1 PPNIIGINP
10 ENLTVVVNNFI
21 SLTCE
26 VTGFP
31 PPDLSWLKDGKPLS
45 LNTNIL
51 IVPGKQSLGGHT
63 LQIPKARLSD
73 GGQYVCIA
81 RNSAGE
87 SIKRTFLTVY
97 VPPSIKGQSSTPP
110 AIVNVRVGMPVTLEC
125 ESNAVPPPIITWY
138 KNGRII
144 SVSSNVGFI
153 ADGQTLHIKMTE
165 VSDTGQYVC
174 KAINIAGRDDKTFHL
189 NVHVLPTIE
198 GPQQEWI
205 NETISNPITL
215 TCDATGI
222 PPPAITWLKNGKPL
236 ENSATH
242 ELHILSG
249 GNKLQITRPHYSD
262 TGNYSCIASN
272 VEGKAQKFYVLSVEI
287 PPDIV
292 GSEMPSEVSG
302 ILGEN
307 IQISCE
313 ASGIPTPVIQWL
325 KDGKPISNGESQQ
338 ISMVPNGSLLN
349 IFGALTSDG
358 GKYSCVATNPAGEED
373 RIFSVNIYVP
383 PTINKNK
390 EGPEALTVVLDTSI
404 NIECQSM
411 GTPPAQI
418 NWLKNGLPL
427 SISSH
432 IRLLSAG
439 QVLRIVKAQV
449 ADVGVYTCVA
459 SNRAVPPSIDNG
471 GETEEVT
478 VLKGNP
484 VSLVCLAN
492 GIPTPTISWLKD
504 GQTLSSNFHVI
515 FENQKMGLRI
525 LNSEVNDTGR
535 YTCIASNEAGEDNQH
550 FILKVLEPPHINK
563 SDNPEEISTVINNPL
578 ELLCI
583 SDGIPIPKLTWM
595 KDGRPLHQA
604 DTVRVLKGGQVFRIS
619 SVQVEDTGR
628 YTCLASSPAGDDDK
642 EYLVRVHVPPN
653 IAGTSNSQNLSVL
666 QNQQVIL
673 ECKSDAV
680 PPPILTWLKDGEILE
695 ATRRVRILS
704 SGRYLQINNADLN
717 DAANYTCVASNV
729 AGRTTRTFVLDV
741 NVPPSINNG
750 SQTVIV
756 NINMSAVLECAV
768 EGVPVPRISW
778 RKDGALLA
786 GNNVRHSLLGNGS
799 LHIHSAQV
807 TDTGRYLC
815 MATNVAG
822 TERKRIDLQVHGP
835 VNVTVSVNIQ
845 TTLPCET
852 TGIPKPAIAWKKNG
866 HVLNLDQNSFRLLSS
881 GSLVIFSPSVEDT
894 ALYECIVTNEA
905 GKDQRTISLMV
916 EVPPSIA
923 DEVTDL
929 LVTKSSPIIIPCT
942 ASGVPVP
949 SILWTKNGIKLPSRG
964 NGFRILSSG
973 AIDISTAQ
981 LDHSG
986 KYTCTAWNAAGSAYR
1001 HITLHVQ
1008 EPPTI
1013 RMQPGVL
1020 AVILNNPV
1028 LLPCKASG
1036 TPHPVISWQ
1045 KEGVSVITTGNRYTV
1060 LPNGSLQ
1067 IAKVAIEDAGTYM
1080 CVAQNPAGTA
1090 LGKIKLKIQVP
1101 PVIKSH
1107 PREYVIVMD
1116 KPVTL
1121 LCEAEGYPTPLI
1133 AWQKNEQIITESM
1146 RRRVL
1151 STGGLQIA
1159 FVQPMDTGHY
1169 TCNATNAA
1177 GSSSSSM
1184 KLIVLVPPKIHA
1196 VEDHYTVVENSQAV
1210 LSCVADG
1217 MPAPSVTWRKGDTSL
1232 VAKRS
1237 SESHGDFIVEK
1248 AKPEDSGSYTCIANN
1263 VAGEDTHTISLTVY
1277 VLPAFTELPGDV
1289 ALNKGEKL
1297 QLNCKATGVPVPNIK
1312 WIFNNNIIPAQ
1323 YDGVNG
1329 LSKLVIERVSKKDSG
1344 TYVCMAENL
1353 VGSIK
1358 ALGSVYVK
1366 EPPVF
1371 MGHDHSSR
1379 IEPLG
1384 GNAILN
1390 CEVTGDPPPTIQWSR
1405 KGVGTL
1411 ISNRIRQLSN
1421 GSLVIY
1427 GTVNE
1432 DAAEYICIATNDAG
1446 VVEHHVTLTLHSTPI
1461 IKTEPTEITVD
1472 AGTTAVLNCQAEGEP
1487 HPTIEWSRQGWP
1499 LLNQDRMTVLSN
1511 GSLRIAVARKED
1523 TSEYECVARN
1533 LMGSVLV
1540 KVPFIVQV
1548 HGGFSQWLDWQP
1560 CSVTCGRGVQKR
1572 IRLCNNPFPANGGRS
1587 CMEPDYELRSCQ
1599 SKLCPVNGAWSSWL
1613 SWGSCSETCG
1623 KGTQNRI
1630 RLCDNPPPSFDGS
1643 HCDGSDV
1650 QMQVC
1655 NERNCPAGVPVPCLV
1670 EEVPNREQEI
1680 AQTHLQRMVDSDVK
1694 GMIFRLAF
1702 ATLTSAPHMETGAR
1716 GATGGLAVKHV
1727 TVVIR
1732 EDIGFVTIL
1741 IHLMEE
1747 EPVWGLIHRP
1757 RGVVAS
1763 YVLWMET
1770 GVHGSLGVHVQLL
1783 VVLGKRSD
1791 HDCATIHLSL
1801 TMVVLVLEM
1810 RRKYPGVTFRLVQC
1824 ILEKIASFGLPF
1836 LFPADGPSHARGSV
1850 IGHINDVEFGIAF
1863 LNATV
1868 IDGPDEDITSVEA
1881 KITNIPRNLGPVMKV
1896 LVSILSPIY
1905 WITAKEIGEAVNGFS
1920 LTSAVFKQ
1928 ETQVEFATGLLL
1940 KSTGE
1945 LLRMTHVARGLDS
1958 DGSLLLDVVIS
1969 GHILQLQST
1978 DDVNVKDYTED
1989 YIQTGPGQLYA
2000 YSTRL
2005 FSIDGVGIPY
2015 TWNHTITYN
2024 QNRGKMPFLVETL
2037 QASSIK
2043 TEYSPH
2049 EEALTF
2055 KIDAS
2060 ITKGD
2065 HSNQCPHGFSLD
2077 SSGPYCSDE
2086 DECITQKPCP
2096 HICHNVVGTYYC
2108 SCPKGLTISA
2118 DGRACQG
2125 N

>member
-31 PPDLSWLKDGKPLS
+31 PPDLSWLKDGKLLS

-51 IVPGKQSLGGHT
+51 IVPGERSLGGRK
-63 LQIPKARLSD
+63 LQIPRARLSD
-73 GGQYVCIA
+73 GGEYVCIV

-87 SIKRTFLTVY
+87 SIKRTFLTIH
-97 VPPSIKGQSSTPP
+97 VPPSIKGQSSIPP

-125 ESNAVPPPIITWY
+125 ESNAVPPPSITWY
-138 KNGRII
+138 KNNHMI
-144 SVSSNVGFI
+144 SVSSNVEI
-153 ADGQTLHIKMTE
+153 VADGQTLHIKMTE

-189 NVHVLPTIE
+189 NVHVPPTIE

-205 NETISNPITL
+205 NETIRNPITL

-222 PPPAITWLKNGKPL
+222 PSPSITWLKNGKPL
-236 ENSATH
+236 EHSATH
-242 ELHILSG
+242 KLLILPG
-249 GNKLQITRPHYSD
+249 GNKLQIARPHYSD
-262 TGNYSCIASN
+262 NGNYSCIASN
-272 VEGKAQKFYVLSVEI
+272 VEGKAQKFYVLSVEN
-287 PPDIV
+287 IV

-307 IQISCE
+307 IQLSCE
-313 ASGIPTPVIQWL
+313 ASGTPTPAIQWL
-325 KDGKPISNGESQQ
+325 KDGKLITSDESQQ
-338 ISMVPNGSLLN
+338 ISLAPNGSLLN

-358 GKYSCVATNPAGEED
+358 GKYTCVATNPAGEED

-390 EGPEALTVVLDTSI
+390 EEPEALTVVLDTSI
-404 NIECQSM
+404 NIECQAM

-427 SISSH
+427 STSSH

-439 QVLRIVKAQV
+439 QVLRIVKAQI
-449 ADVGVYTCVA
+449 ADTGMYTCVA
-459 SNRAVPPSIDNG
+459 SNRAGVDNKHYSLQVYVPPSIDNG
-471 GETEEVT
+471 GETKLT

-484 VSLVCLAN
+484 VSLMCLAN

-504 GQTLSSNFHVI
+504 GQTLSRNLHVA
-515 FENQKMGLRI
+515 FENQKMGLHI
-525 LNSEVNDTGR
+525 LNSEINDSGR

-550 FILKVLEPPHINK
+550 FTLKVLEPPHINK
-563 SDNPEEISTVINNPL
+563 TDNPEEISTVINNPL

-595 KDGRPLHQA
+595 KDGHPLPQ
-604 DTVRVLKGGQVFRIS
+604 TESVRVLRGGQAFRIS
-619 SVQVEDTGR
+619 SAQVEDTGR

-680 PPPILTWLKDGEILE
+680 PPPVLTWLKDGEILE
-695 ATRRVRILS
+695 ATPRVRILS

-717 DAANYTCVASNV
+717 DAASYTCVASNV
-729 AGRTTRTFVLDV
+729 AGQTTRKFVLAV
-741 NVPPSINNG
+741 N
-750 SQTVIV
+750 
-756 NINMSAVLECAV
+756 
-768 EGVPVPRISW
+768 
-778 RKDGALLA
+778 
-786 GNNVRHSLLGNGS
+786 GNGS
-799 LHIHSAQV
+799 LHIHSTQV

-845 TTLPCET
+845 TTLACET
-852 TGIPKPAIAWKKNG
+852 TGIPKPAITWKKNG

-881 GSLVIFSPSVEDT
+881 GSLVILSPTVEDT
-894 ALYECIVTNEA
+894 ALYECVVTNEA

-949 SILWTKNGIKLPSRG
+949 SILWTKNGMKLPSRG

-973 AIDISTAQ
+973 AIDISAAQ
-981 LDHSG
+981 LDHAG
-986 KYTCTAWNAAGSAYR
+986 KYSCTAWNAAGSAYK

-1008 EPPTI
+1008 ESPTI
-1013 RMQPGVL
+1013 PVQTGAL
-1020 AVILNNPV
+1020 DVILNNPV
-1028 LLPCKASG
+1028 LLPCEALG

-1045 KEGVSVITTGNRYTV
+1045 KEGVSVITTENRYTV

-1067 IAKVAIEDAGTYM
+1067 IAKAAIEDAGTYM

-1090 LGKIKLKIQVP
+1090 LGKIKLKVQ
-1101 PVIKSH
+1101 VIKAH
-1107 PREYVIVMD
+1107 PTEYVVVVD
-1116 KPVTL
+1116 NPVTL
-1121 LCEAEGYPTPLI
+1121 LCEAQGYPFPVI
-1133 AWQKNEQIITESM
+1133 AWQKNGQIITESM

-1151 STGGLQIA
+1151 STGGLHIA
-1159 FVQPMDTGHY
+1159 FVQPTDTGHY
-1169 TCNATNAA
+1169 TCNATNVA
-1177 GSSSSSM
+1177 GSSSSSIE
-1184 KLIVLVPPKIHA
+1184 LTVLVPPKIHA
-1196 VEDHYTVVENSQAV
+1196 AENHYTVVENSQAV

-1217 MPAPSVTWRKGDTSL
+1217 MPAPSVTWRKGDASL
-1232 VAKRS
+1232 LVKHRS
-1237 SESHGDFIVEK
+1237 EPYEDFIIEN
-1248 AKPEDSGSYTCIANN
+1248 AKLEDSGSYTCIASN
-1263 VAGEDTHTISLTVY
+1263 VAGEDTHTVSLTVY

-1289 ALNKGEKL
+1289 ALNKGEQL
-1297 QLNCKATGVPVPNIK
+1297 QLTCKATGVPVPNIR
-1312 WIFNNNIIPAQ
+1312 WTFNNNIIPAQ

-1329 LSKLVIERVSKKDSG
+1329 LSKLVIERVSKEDSG

-1371 MGHDHSSR
+1371 MGDYHSSR

-1390 CEVTGDPPPTIQWSR
+1390 CEVKGDPPPTIQWSR

-1421 GSLVIY
+1421 GSLSIH

-1446 VVEHHVTLTLHSTPI
+1446 VVEHRVTLTLHSAPV
-1461 IKTEPTEITVD
+1461 IKTEPVEIIVD

-1499 LLNQDRMTVLSN
+1499 LLNQDRMTVLTN
-1511 GSLRIAVARKED
+1511 GSLRISVAHKED

-1548 HGGFSQWLDWQP
+1548 HSGFSQWLGWQP
-1560 CSVTCGRGVQKR
+1560 CSVTCGPGVQKR

-1587 CMEPDYELRSCQ
+1587 CMEPDYEIRSCQ

-1613 SWGSCSETCG
+1613 SWGPCSETCG

-1630 RLCDNPPPSFDGS
+1630 RLCNNPPPSFDGS
-1643 HCDGSDV
+1643 YCDGPDV

-1655 NERNCPAGVPVPCLV
+1655 NERNCPVDGNWGPWQPWSTCSASCGAGEKIRSRLCSNPPVSNNGRPCPGDETQISSLH
-1670 EEVPNREQEI
+1670 Q
-1680 AQTHLQRMVDSDVK
+1680 S
-1694 GMIFRLAF
+1694 
-1702 ATLTSAPHMETGAR
+1702 TLKR
-1716 GATGGLAVKHV
+1716 
-1727 TVVIR
+1727 
-1732 EDIGFVTIL
+1732 
-1741 IHLMEE
+1741 
-1747 EPVWGLIHRP
+1747 
-1757 RGVVAS
+1757 
-1763 YVLWMET
+1763 
-1770 GVHGSLGVHVQLL
+1770 Q
-1783 VVLGKRSD
+1783 GKR
-1791 HDCATIHLSL
+1791 
-1801 TMVVLVLEM
+1801 
-1810 RRKYPGVTFRLVQC
+1810 G
-1824 ILEKIASFGLPF
+1824 
-1836 LFPADGPSHARGSV
+1836 GPSHARGSV

-1863 LNATV
+1863 LNATIV
-1868 IDGPDEDITSVEA
+1868 DGPDEDITSVEA
-1881 KITNIPRNLGPVMKV
+1881 KITNIPWNLGPVMRV
-1896 LVSILSPIY
+1896 LVSILSPVY
-1905 WITAKEIGEAVNGFS
+1905 WITAKEIGAAVNGFS
-1920 LTSAVFKQ
+1920 LTSAVFKR
-1928 ETQVEFATGLLL
+1928 ETQVEFATG
-1940 KSTGE
+1940 E
-1945 LLRMTHVARGLDS
+1945 LVRMNHVARGLDS

-1969 GHILQLQST
+1969 GHIPQLQST

-2005 FSIDGVGIPY
+2005 FSIDGISLPY

-2024 QNRGKMPFLVETL
+2024 QNLGKMPFLLETL

-2043 TEYSPH
+2043 TEYNPH

-2055 KIDAS
+2055 KIAAS
-2060 ITKGD
+2060 IIKGD
-2065 HSNQCPHGFSLD
+2065 HSNQCPNGFSLD

-2086 DECITQKPCP
+2086 DECTTQKPCS

-2118 DGRACQG
+2118 DGRACQ
-2125 N
+2125 